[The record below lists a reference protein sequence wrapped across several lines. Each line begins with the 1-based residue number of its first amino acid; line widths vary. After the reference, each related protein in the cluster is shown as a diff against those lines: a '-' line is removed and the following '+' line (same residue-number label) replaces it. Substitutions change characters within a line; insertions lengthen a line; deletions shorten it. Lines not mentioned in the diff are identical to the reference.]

1 MSFIHRFTSRP
12 ILIFGLVSF
21 IVVGTIVILSRPA
34 QVTQAQPPVIGGC
47 QIFPADNV
55 WNVPIT
61 NLPVDPNSAT
71 YINTIGATRGMHPD
85 FGSGGDVPGVMYGI
99 PFVTVPS
106 TQPKVPVTFDV
117 ADESDPGPYPI
128 PQPPTD
134 SLIEGGLNSTGD
146 RHVIVVQ
153 KGTCKLYETYSSYP
167 QNNGASW
174 TAYSGAIYDL
184 NSNALRTDTW
194 TSADAAGLPI
204 LPGLA
209 NYDEYVATGSINHA
223 LRFTVQCANG
233 KVWPA
238 THLTT
243 NCSAGHAPMGQRFRL
258 KASYVIPSN
267 YSPQTKAILQAL
279 KTYGMIVADNGSN
292 WFISGQ
298 PNAGWDDDNL
308 VPELSAVKGSNF
320 EAVDSSSLMVD
331 LTSGRAAVPPTSAP
345 GGLAVAVGSTSQL
358 NLSWTNTA
366 PNTTGYYIERSL
378 SPSSGFSQIGSTLV
392 GAPLYPNTGLTEGT
406 TYYYRVRAYNPYGNS
421 AYSSVVSKTTL
432 PNAPTLLPATAASF
446 NQINLSWNDNSNGE
460 SGYSIERALA
470 IGGPYAVVGTTGSN
484 VSTYQDKGLL
494 ENTTYYYQVRAFN
507 SGGNSAYSN
516 QVNDL
521 TPLAPPTN
529 LLVWAFAFNQIKLQ
543 WVDKSQIEDGYV
555 VERSP
560 DGTTAWAQ
568 VGSTTAANATT
579 FTNTGLAVD
588 TQYFYRVKAKKASVY
603 SVFTS
608 IVSATTTVW
617 HVTALTDDGTG
628 NISSS
633 LSSYL
638 NSGNV
643 SAGQTI
649 FFDNNVAITAVNWN
663 PTIPVGITL
672 VGNLGCGS
680 PTFTIDGIN
689 ALAGSNGLV
698 LNQTTLINLKITRF
712 PNVQIKNS
720 GTGNKLVCTQ
730 AVK

>member
-1 MSFIHRFTSRP
+1 MSFIHRFTSRS

-292 WFISGQ
+292 WLFRVN
-298 PNAGWDDDNL
+298 P
-308 VPELSAVKGSNF
+308 
-320 EAVDSSSLMVD
+320 
-331 LTSGRAAVPPTSAP
+331 
-345 GGLAVAVGSTSQL
+345 
-358 NLSWTNTA
+358 
-366 PNTTGYYIERSL
+366 
-378 SPSSGFSQIGSTLV
+378 TLV
-392 GAPLYPNTGLTEGT
+392 GMMTIWCQNYLPL
-406 TYYYRVRAYNPYGNS
+406 
-421 AYSSVVSKTTL
+421 
-432 PNAPTLLPATAASF
+432 
-446 NQINLSWNDNSNGE
+446 
-460 SGYSIERALA
+460 
-470 IGGPYAVVGTTGSN
+470 
-484 VSTYQDKGLL
+484 KGVISRRL
-494 ENTTYYYQVRAFN
+494 
-507 SGGNSAYSN
+507 
-516 QVNDL
+516 
-521 TPLAPPTN
+521 
-529 LLVWAFAFNQIKLQ
+529 
-543 WVDKSQIEDGYV
+543 
-555 VERSP
+555 
-560 DGTTAWAQ
+560 
-568 VGSTTAANATT
+568 
-579 FTNTGLAVD
+579 
-588 TQYFYRVKAKKASVY
+588 
-603 SVFTS
+603 
-608 IVSATTTVW
+608 IV
-617 HVTALTDDGTG
+617 H
-628 NISSS
+628 
-633 LSSYL
+633 
-638 NSGNV
+638 
-643 SAGQTI
+643 
-649 FFDNNVAITAVNWN
+649 
-663 PTIPVGITL
+663 
-672 VGNLGCGS
+672 
-680 PTFTIDGIN
+680 
-689 ALAGSNGLV
+689 
-698 LNQTTLINLKITRF
+698 R
-712 PNVQIKNS
+712 
-720 GTGNKLVCTQ
+720 
-730 AVK
+730 